1 MLLGVL
7 QTNLLQHWY
16 LITIFITHGVEQ
28 LCVNSRYC
36 SVYTEIYWF
45 LFPTVTSPSFLI
57 SYGDLPIISY
67 FRLTWSGPVAY
78 LQKHG
83 CPMIGIPASFEMR

>member
-1 MLLGVL
+1 M
-7 QTNLLQHWY
+7 N
-16 LITIFITHGVEQ
+16 IA
-28 LCVNSRYC
+28 LCIGSIN
-36 SVYTEIYWF
+36 
-45 LFPTVTSPSFLI
+45 TSDS
-57 SYGDLPIISY
+57 DSY